1 MENELNLESKIESLL
16 FYKGQPVSFKELS
29 SSFGV
34 GQEEIKKALGDLQN
48 SLLGRG
54 ITLVLGE
61 NEAMLGTNKQM
72 SEFFENLRKEELSKE
87 LSRASLETLSIVLYK
102 GKVLRSEIDYI
113 RGVNS
118 TYILRNLAVRGLVDK
133 ISDPKDSRVSLY
145 TPSLE
150 LLSSLGVSSINEL
163 PDYENVL
170 KTLESKILDK
180 KEDET
185 NIS

>member
-16 FYKGQPVSFKELS
+16 FYKGEPVSFKEISGLL
-29 SSFGV
+29 GV
-34 GQEEIKKALGDLQN
+34 SHEEIKAALNDLQN
-48 SLLGRG
+48 SLSSRG
-54 ITLVLGE
+54 ITLILGE
-61 NEAMLGTNKQM
+61 NEVMLGTNKQM
-72 SEFFENLRKEELSKE
+72 SEFFENLRKEELNKE

-133 ISDPKDSRVSLY
+133 ISDTKDSRASFY

-150 LLSSLGVSSINEL
+150 LLASLGISSINEL